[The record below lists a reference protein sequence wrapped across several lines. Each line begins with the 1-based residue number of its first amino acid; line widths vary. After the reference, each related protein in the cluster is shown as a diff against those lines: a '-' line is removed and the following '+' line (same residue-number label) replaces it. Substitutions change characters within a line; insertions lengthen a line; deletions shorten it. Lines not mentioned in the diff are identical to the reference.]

1 MSTAHLVSS
10 LHVPLL
16 SVICIILM
24 FGYSECKEMT
34 EVMAVTV
41 CGDRV
46 FPLATITCHGSMR
59 HHIHA
64 YELGQAGGHNYTLLR
79 YLELRHLTEEGAY
92 RK

>member
-1 MSTAHLVSS
+1 
-10 LHVPLL
+10 
-16 SVICIILM
+16 
-24 FGYSECKEMT
+24 MT

-46 FPLATITCHGSMR
+46 FPLATISCHCGMR

-64 YELGQAGGHNYTLLR
+64 HKLGQAGGHNYTLLR

-92 RK
+92 RM